1 MVLGIKNFNIL
12 GVHWKIWLL
21 VGGFSKNQY
30 RVGADGL
37 KRGGLDSLPIQGGGG
52 GGAWQEREP
61 GVLLRGRGVWYPN
74 AHYEFPI
81 QILVIF
87 PITTRFWPTVGRYEG
102 DFTTFLVLIF
112 F

>member
-37 KRGGLDSLPIQGGGG
+37 KRGGLDSLPIQGGGAGGVLGKKESQGCFWG
-52 GGAWQEREP
+52 GG
-61 GVLLRGRGVWYPN
+61 
-74 AHYEFPI
+74 
-81 QILVIF
+81 
-87 PITTRFWPTVGRYEG
+87 RFDTPMHTMNSPYKFW
-102 DFTTFLVLIF
+102 
-112 F
+112 